1 MVPSLRNTVRG
12 PASAVARRNEP
23 PDPPANDRA
32 PYEALRAMLSMRHVS
47 PCALSP
53 PRARSIHAFFV
64 RLTRLSPALVDSS
77 QTPFVA
83 ANGARLRLSKVSL
96 LEPAT
101 VCLES
106 NQSTERLQQSAPSL
120 QDNRENRLRTFHDA
134 ATTKFSRPADGSRLG
149 CKDPNLATVRDQA
162 CPDVPGTR
170 HSRQA

>member
-1 MVPSLRNTVRG
+1 MVPSLRNTNRG
-12 PASAVARRNEP
+12 SASAIARRNAP

-53 PRARSIHAFFV
+53 PRARSIHAFSV

-77 QTPFVA
+77 QTPFLE

-106 NQSTERLQQSAPSL
+106 NQSAERLQQSAQSL
-120 QDNRENRLRTFHDA
+120 QDNHENRLQTFHDA
-134 ATTKFSRPADGSRLG
+134 VTTKFSRPADGNRHE

-162 CPDVPGTR
+162 SPGAPGTR